1 MTSHALK
8 TGAARAKPPAFPP
21 EYKIKVDM
29 SKVNLPLIQ
38 NWVKQ
43 EVVRLLD
50 NEDDIVIGMICT
62 MLENKTPDIKKLQ
75 TDIAGFLD
83 KDTAAF
89 CLSLWKLCLSA
100 QEDPNGIPKE
110 LIEAKKEE
118 LKQERRKT
126 KLASVSES
134 LLICGI
140 VSVKSVTSVVLEAE
154 TAEEVVVDE
163 VIVDTTAIM
172 VVGHRRDSR
181 DHLQEGLMDIQDG
194 LTATSQHSEVATVV
208 EILTTT
214 VPDAGNAQAQAGDH
228 QHAIDRRPEDAAVAT
243 PAQTSRALHHRE
255 RPELRAAR
263 TRRIPQTSTPV
274 SQKVVD
280 RAHHHLGDAE
290 VHLAAATACARH
302 LHAADAL
309 ALALDQPTAGTAAQ
323 EIAARRIDLR
333 EIKADAR
340 QTSYSRGIIGHPTVI
355 VSKSR
360 VVPARHTAHL
370 VASEGL
376 HSRMPI
382 VIASTE
388 E

>member
-1 MTSHALK
+1 MPS
-8 TGAARAKPPAFPP
+8 RQ
-21 EYKIKVDM
+21 
-29 SKVNLPLIQ
+29 VNLPLIQ

-118 LKQERRKT
+118 LKQER
-126 KLASVSES
+126 LAEDKARE
-134 LLICGI
+134 L
-140 VSVKSVTSVVLEAE
+140 LEAE
-154 TAEEVVVDE
+154 AAEEVVVDE

-181 DHLQEGLMDIQDG
+181 GHLQEGLMDRRDG

-214 VPDAGNAQAQAGDH
+214 VPDAGNAQAQVGGH
-228 QHAIDRRPEDAAVAT
+228 QHAIDRRPEDAAVVT

-255 RPELRAAR
+255 RPELRAAK

-274 SQKVVD
+274 SQNVVD
-280 RAHHHLGDAE
+280 RAHHHLGDAK

-302 LHAADAL
+302 LHAVD
-309 ALALDQPTAGTAAQ
+309 ALALDQSTAGTAAQ

-355 VSKSR
+355 VSKSL

-370 VASEGL
+370 AASEGL

-382 VIASTE
+382 VIASTDE
-388 E
+388 